1 MFCFI
6 TFSKLC
12 KGYLLPL
19 YIHVKM
25 KVKLL
30 SHVRLFATPW
40 TVAYRGIFQ
49 AIVLEWIAI
58 SFSRGS
64 FQPRDWTQ
72 VSLIVDRRFTVWA
85 TREVHQHESATGIH
99 VFPIPTPSSLLPPR
113 TIPLGRPSAPA
124 LSNEYRASNLNK
136 LLFQLES
143 REIPCPK
150 IPLPHNFS
158 QDFSTL
164 PSTGT
169 AKSLFLDFGFLRTL
183 FSFRDFHH
191 VFVICSSFFVKL

>member
-12 KGYLLPL
+12 KGYLLPR

-40 TVAYRGIFQ
+40 TVAYHEIFQ

-85 TREVHQHESATGIH
+85 TREVLILNPKNWRGRKWQCHDKYKSLGLPFF
-99 VFPIPTPSSLLPPR
+99 FPLLSSLYHSCWVR
-113 TIPLGRPSAPA
+113 TSIWWIKQKTEYLVCWIGENFLKKNTVTLDGWQVVAGILVSADFC
-124 LSNEYRASNLNK
+124 EMK
-136 LLFQLES
+136 TS
-143 REIPCPK
+143 RWEWMR
-150 IPLPHNFS
+150 L
-158 QDFSTL
+158 
-164 PSTGT
+164 
-169 AKSLFLDFGFLRTL
+169 
-183 FSFRDFHH
+183 
-191 VFVICSSFFVKL
+191 